1 MRARLWLLPLLAT
14 AVFGV
19 GAAVA
24 EPIGAHWELSPFGGF
39 TLFDP
44 KLRYPGS
51 NVPLADDL
59 YLGGRLSYETR
70 SWIGLELAAGTTPT
84 AEDLASGALGYDF
97 FHASGN
103 LVISPAK
110 RRWGTPY
117 AFVGGGYAQLKPSS
131 GEKRETGS
139 IEFGGGVKLWM
150 TDGVGLRFEARD
162 ISFKPLENL
171 GPQNHFHNVVL
182 GAGLTLALGATPR
195 DTDGDGVPDRR
206 DKCPAT
212 PKGATVDAT
221 GCPKDSD
228 GDGVF
233 DGLDK
238 CPDTPKGATVDASG
252 CPSDADG
259 DGVFDGIDKCPDTPK
274 GATVDATGCPK
285 DSDGDGVLDGL
296 DKCPNTPTGAKID
309 STGCPVDSD
318 GDGVYDGLDKCPN
331 TPAGLK
337 VDSDGCPIM
346 VSERETELLDTG
358 LIRLQD
364 VNFETGKANL
374 LPDAYPA
381 LDAVGAVMLKWPQ
394 LRIEVGGH
402 TDSRG
407 SEGLN
412 QRLSQAR
419 ADSVLAYM
427 LRKYPA
433 LPPAQ
438 FTVKGY
444 GESKPLV
451 PNTNDLNRAKNRRV
465 EFTVINKEVLK
476 KEVEKRRLLK
486 ESEGSAAPAPTPAP
500 ADTTKKQ

>member
-1 MRARLWLLPLLAT
+1 MRARLWLLPLLLT
-14 AVFGV
+14 AVIGV
-19 GAAVA
+19 GGAVA

-44 KLRYPGS
+44 KLRYPG
-51 NVPLADDL
+51 NNIPLADDL

-70 SWIGLELAAGTTPT
+70 SWIGLEIAAGTTPT
-84 AEDLASGALGYDF
+84 AQDLASGALEYDF

-110 RRWGTPY
+110 HRWGTPY
-117 AFVGGGYAQLKPSS
+117 AFVGGGYAQLKPSA
-131 GEKRETGS
+131 GLKKETGG

-150 TDGVGLRFEARD
+150 TDGIGLRFEARD
-162 ISFKPLENL
+162 ISFKPLEATGKQSN
-171 GPQNHFHNVVL
+171 FHNVVL
-182 GAGLTLALGATPR
+182 GAGLTMAIGATPR
-195 DTDGDGVPDRR
+195 DTDGDGVPDRK

-228 GDGVF
+228 GDGVL
-233 DGLDK
+233 DGLDQ
-238 CPDTPKGATVDASG
+238 CPDTPAGMKVDAKG
-252 CPSDADG
+252 C
-259 DGVFDGIDKCPDTPK
+259 V
-274 GATVDATGCPK
+274 
-285 DSDGDGVLDGL
+285 
-296 DKCPNTPTGAKID
+296 
-309 STGCPVDSD
+309 VDSD
-318 GDGVYDGLDKCPN
+318 GDGVDDDKDKCPD

-337 VDSDGCPIM
+337 VDAEGCPIE

-358 LIRLQD
+358 LIRLSN
-364 VNFETGKANL
+364 VNFETGKADL
-374 LPDAYPA
+374 LPESYPT

-407 SEGLN
+407 SDALN

-419 ADSVLAYM
+419 ADSVLAYV

-433 LPPAQ
+433 LPREQ

-444 GESKPLV
+444 GEAKPLA
-451 PNTNDLNRAKNRRV
+451 PNNSDLNRAKNRRV
-465 EFTVINKEVLK
+465 EFSVLNKEVLK
-476 KEVEKRRLLK
+476 KEVERRRLLK
-486 ESEGSAAPAPTPAP
+486 EGEGAP
-500 ADTTKKQ
+500 ADSTKTE

>member
-1 MRARLWLLPLLAT
+1 MRARLWLLPLLLT
-14 AVFGV
+14 AVIGV
-19 GAAVA
+19 GGAVA

-44 KLRYPGS
+44 KLRYPG
-51 NVPLADDL
+51 NNIPLADDL

-70 SWIGLELAAGTTPT
+70 SWVGLEIAAGTTPT
-84 AEDLASGALGYDF
+84 SQDLASGALEYDF

-110 RRWGTPY
+110 HRWGTPY
-117 AFVGGGYAQLKPSS
+117 AFVGGGYAQLKPSA
-131 GEKRETGS
+131 GLKKETGG

-150 TDGVGLRFEARD
+150 TDGIGLRFEARD
-162 ISFKPLENL
+162 ISFKPLEATGKQSN
-171 GPQNHFHNVVL
+171 FHNVVL
-182 GAGLTLALGATPR
+182 GAGLTMAIGATPR
-195 DTDGDGVPDRR
+195 DTDGDGVPDRK

-228 GDGVF
+228 GDGAL
-233 DGLDK
+233 DGLDA
-238 CPDTPKGATVDASG
+238 CAGTPKGATVDAKG

-259 DGVFDGIDKCPDTPK
+259 DGVFDGIDQCADTPR

-296 DKCPNTPTGAKID
+296 DQCPDTPAGLKVDAK
-309 STGCPVDSD
+309 GCVVDSD
-318 GDGVYDGLDKCPN
+318 GDGVDDDKDKCPD

-337 VDSDGCPIM
+337 LDADGCPIE

-358 LIRLQD
+358 LIRLSN
-364 VNFETGKANL
+364 VNFETGKADL
-374 LPDAYPA
+374 LPDSYPT

-407 SEGLN
+407 SDALN

-419 ADSVLAYM
+419 ADSVLAYV

-433 LPPAQ
+433 LPGEQ

-444 GESKPLV
+444 GESKPLA
-451 PNTNDLNRAKNRRV
+451 PNNSDLNRAKNRRV
-465 EFTVINKEVLK
+465 EFSVLNKEVLK
-476 KEVEKRRLLK
+476 KEVERRRLLK
-486 ESEGSAAPAPTPAP
+486 EGEGAP
-500 ADTTKKQ
+500 ADSTKTE